1 MTSHLQ
7 HHVLDSARSATGAV
21 VERASSSATALLRM
35 SLGAVFLG
43 FGVLKFFPGVSPA
56 QDLAVTTTRLL
67 TLGLVPDAAA
77 LVGVAVLECTIGV
90 CLLVGG
96 RLLRPA
102 LVLLV
107 PQLAGILS
115 PLVLLPH
122 RLFAGPHHAPTLE
135 GQYVLKDV
143 ILAAAVL
150 VVAVAARRTVTTAAA
165 ASTAAAPRVVSTREK
180 LDIVLAGL
188 REECPLGELC
198 ATHGID
204 VSDYRAWE
212 LEVLEASAAI
222 AAARAAAPAATTAA

>member
-1 MTSHLQ
+1 MINHLQ
-7 HHVLDSARSATGAV
+7 HRVLTA
-21 VERASSSATALLRM
+21 ASSSATALLRI

-67 TLGLVPDAAA
+67 TFGMVPDALA
-77 LVGVAVLECTIGV
+77 LVGVASLECTIGI

-96 RLLRPA
+96 RLLRPG

-107 PQLAGILS
+107 PQLVGILS
-115 PLVLLPH
+115 PVVLLPH

-143 ILAAAVL
+143 VLVAAVL
-150 VVAVAARRTVTTAAA
+150 VVAVAARRTSAVAV
-165 ASTAAAPRVVSTREK
+165 PRVVTTREK
-180 LDIVLAGL
+180 LAIVLAGL

-198 ATHGID
+198 AAHGID
-204 VSDYRAWE
+204 VDDYRAWE
-212 LEVLEASAAI
+212 QEVLAASEAI
-222 AAARAAAPAATTAA
+222 TAARGARAEGLAATVAVTAA